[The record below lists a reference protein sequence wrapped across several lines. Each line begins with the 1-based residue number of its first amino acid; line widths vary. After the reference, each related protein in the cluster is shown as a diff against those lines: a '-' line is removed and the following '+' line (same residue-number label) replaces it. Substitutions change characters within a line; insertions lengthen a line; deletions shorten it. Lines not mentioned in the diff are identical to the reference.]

1 MKLSVLIATIA
12 AVTLYSPAQADAYN
26 RNETRLLQAS
36 PRGELPCSL
45 KPTLDFLG
53 GSNGFFTHEQLASA
67 AWFARAVQLPDEERE
82 AHWKS
87 LDVAPLSVRD
97 LYAGPFGLHATVL
110 EFDHDVLV
118 LYRGTQ
124 DALDYIL
131 NGAFYTTPGVFHGL
145 PGWVHAGFL
154 MNFKLTTRKLL
165 STLKG
170 FSRLGKRVSF
180 SAHSL
185 GGVLSQYAAWRA
197 VRAGV
202 QVGRV
207 YAFQSP
213 NAGDATFKKRYDQRF
228 DGRSINVLYG
238 DDLTPHIPPPRASAQ
253 VFAEAST
260 RPLAGLLKGIV
271 RMANYSPLAGRFSIS
286 EQGILSEIPESD
298 LIETEAEY
306 WGRYRQLTGGV
317 GFPRGLGKTSK
328 IVRDH
333 NITQVT
339 CALARNIQ

>member
-1 MKLSVLIATIA
+1 MRVSVLIATIA
-12 AVTLYSPAQADAYN
+12 TAMLFSPAQAN
-26 RNETRLLQAS
+26 NGISQTHSLQAA
-36 PRGELPCSL
+36 PRGEIPCTLRPS
-45 KPTLDFLG
+45 LDFLD
-53 GSNGFFTHEQLASA
+53 GSNGYFTQEQLASA
-67 AWFARAVQLPDEERE
+67 AWFARAVQLPDDERK
-82 AHWKS
+82 AHWES
-87 LDVAPLSVRD
+87 LDVAPLSIRD

-154 MNFKLTTRKLL
+154 MNFKFTTRSLL
-165 STLKG
+165 SRLKE
-170 FSRLGKRVSF
+170 FSRSGKRVSF

-197 VRAGV
+197 ERAGV
-202 QVGRV
+202 KVGRI

-238 DDLTPHIPPPRASAQ
+238 DDLTPHIPPPRASARA
-253 VFAEAST
+253 FARASA
-260 RPLAGLLKGIV
+260 RPLAGLLNGIV
-271 RMANYSPLAGRFSIS
+271 RMANYSPLAGRFAIS
-286 EQGILSEIPESD
+286 EQGVLSAIPESEI
-298 LIETEAEY
+298 IEKEAEF
-306 WGRYRQLTGGV
+306 WSRYRQLTGGV

-328 IVRDH
+328 IVQDH
-333 NITQVT
+333 NITRVA
-339 CALARNIQ
+339 CALAGNIQ